1 MNYEPWF
8 MENFRDLF
16 SSAKPLQAIINKYKN
31 RPYHNL
37 EHIYNM
43 IQFIDKNYRT
53 GNFLLMS
60 DIAYWSIIFAVLY
73 HDVIYKVGN
82 DTNEEESASYFK
94 NDFYDGSIVTNNLNQ
109 DLVIQHIMATK
120 HHNSLDVYD
129 QAIITA
135 DLAGLLFADFKS
147 LIEDEKKLFKEY
159 QKYNVNNYR
168 NGRVCFLMDF
178 WDKRKQNNNIPQYID
193 YIKNKEYSIGI
204 YCGSFNPMHIGH
216 KNILDK
222 AEHLFDKV
230 IVARGINGL
239 KLSSI
244 PYAMPELPNQ
254 IVEYSNIF
262 KLLKSVYSNNNNCK
276 IYIIRGLRN
285 QYDMHQE
292 EVFRKWVY
300 TYDSSVK
307 FVYLFCDN
315 EYEHLSSSS
324 LRELD
329 NIGEDIS
336 KYLVKDSYYE

>member
-1 MNYEPWF
+1 MNYEAWF

-16 SSAKPLQAIINKYKN
+16 KDLKTLSRIILNYRD

-37 EHIYNM
+37 KHIYNM
-43 IQFIDKNYRT
+43 IQFVDKNYRC
-53 GNFLLMS
+53 GNFLLAS
-60 DIAYWSIIFAVLY
+60 DTYYWSIIFAVIY
-73 HDVIYKVGN
+73 HDVIYYPGAKY
-82 DTNEEESASYFK
+82 NEESSASYFIDDYY
-94 NDFYDGSIVTNNLNQ
+94 NGNIVANNINP
-109 DLVIQHIMATK
+109 DLVVRFIMATK
-120 HHNSLDVYD
+120 DHSSTDRYD

-135 DLAGLLFADFKS
+135 DLAGLKFGDYNS
-147 LIEDEKKLFKEY
+147 LLSDEKKLFKEF
-159 QKYNVNNYR
+159 QKYDVNEYR
-168 NGRVCFLMDF
+168 KGRIKFLNDF
-178 WDKRKQNNNIPQYID
+178 WENCKQNVRIPEYRD
-193 YIKNKEYSIGI
+193 YIATKEYSLGV

-292 EVFRKWVY
+292 EVFRKWVH

-307 FVYLFCDN
+307 FVYLFCDS

-324 LRELD
+324 LKELD